1 MPPKKLIHLNPLEV
15 WLACLIPLAWAGG
28 LAPIPWFA
36 LPLWAL
42 TLLLS
47 RFDSAQR
54 TLSWPLHV
62 FIALGLALTLQPDWL
77 EVVKYFFGLLVVGAA
92 LQFSFTMVMH
102 GLKVGLVPLL
112 AMLLLFPHP
121 LSFLALLAGFFA
133 LGETTQQA
141 YTSKPLRSSG
151 VMPLLL
157 GLGVVLTLMTLVL
170 PRAGLSLDTTL
181 PKPPTET
188 SRQLEPTPQ
197 EQQAAPARPPR
208 RSSPL
213 SSVVVQ
219 NPTEPL
225 FPAWFKPLLEAIFAA
240 TTLTCVLILLSM
252 LRYRERGTAVK
263 MRLDQVLAVV
273 AILAVSVMGLLW
285 LTLSASGAIAG
296 ILGGMRDNGQTP
308 DLPNPTDQ
316 PLVIQPSQNMLN
328 TAKLL
333 GYGLLISGLVTLLM
347 LLGGLWTLW
356 RFRPNTISPPKTSLT
371 KPASPSLPPLPIN
384 PDTVRA
390 LYAQFLEQM
399 SKRSFSRFEAETPL
413 EYAARIAQE
422 FPALER
428 DVTLI
433 TAIYVPVRYGDLPD
447 QARFEEARL
456 ALERLKEESERRTG
470 PIDAALSKT
479 VEERENE
486 KKI

>member
-1 MPPKKLIHLNPLEV
+1 MPTKKLIQLNPLEV

-47 RFDSAQR
+47 RFDSERR

-62 FIALGLALTLQPDWL
+62 FVALGLALTLQPDWL

-92 LQFSFTMVMH
+92 LQFSFSMVMQ

-112 AMLLLFPHP
+112 AMLLLSPNP
-121 LSFLALLAGFFA
+121 LGFLALLAGFFA

-157 GLGVVLTLMTLVL
+157 GLAVVLTLMTLVL

-197 EQQAAPARPPR
+197 EQQAAPARPN
-208 RSSPL
+208 RSRPL
-213 SSVVVQ
+213 SSVVIQ
-219 NPTEPL
+219 NPSEPL
-225 FPAWFKPLLEAIFAA
+225 FPAWFKPLLEGIFAA
-240 TTLTCVLILLSM
+240 TTLVCVLILLSM
-252 LRYRERGTAVK
+252 LRYREKGAAVK
-263 MRLDQVLAVV
+263 MRLDQLLAVV
-273 AILAVSVMGLLW
+273 AILTVSLMGLLW
-285 LTLSASGAIAG
+285 LTLSSSGAIAG
-296 ILGGMRDNGQTP
+296 MFEGSRDTGQIP
-308 DLPNPTDQ
+308 DLPDPQGQ

-328 TAKLL
+328 TAKLM

-356 RFRPNTISPPKTSLT
+356 RFRPNSISPLKTSPT
-371 KPASPSLPPLPIN
+371 NPASPSLPPLPIN

-399 SKRSFSRFEAETPL
+399 KKRSFTRFEAETPL

-422 FPALER
+422 FPTLER

-456 ALERLKEESERRTG
+456 ALERLKEG
-470 PIDAALSKT
+470 
-479 VEERENE
+479 
-486 KKI
+486 